1 MIRISMKT
9 WIKQWK
15 KSIHTLYQGHSK
27 PVYSGLYSSSG
38 DFLLSDST
46 SMLYKMQLHVLFVS
60 VNRRVTITLCAMFG
74 SKPLIIYLLL

>member
-15 KSIHTLYQGHSK
+15 KSIHTLYQGHFE

-38 DFLLSDST
+38 DFLLSD
-46 SMLYKMQLHVLFVS
+46 MLYKMQLHVVFVS
-60 VNRRVTITLCAMFG
+60 VNTCLYELV
-74 SKPLIIYLLL
+74 YDLLQ